1 MHRIIGAALG
11 ALVTYLL
18 LYVFAPSVE
27 SQVYVAAVVIG
38 FIVTVAWPWV
48 IAFLLA
54 RRVKQRRDSEIN
66 REVEEQ
72 IKAKGG

>member
-18 LYVFAPSVE
+18 LVIFAPSVE
-27 SQVYVAAVVIG
+27 TQVYIAAVVIG
-38 FIVTVAWPWV
+38 FVVTVAWPWV

-54 RRVKQRRDSEIN
+54 RRVKQRRSNEID

-72 IKAKGG
+72 LKAKGG